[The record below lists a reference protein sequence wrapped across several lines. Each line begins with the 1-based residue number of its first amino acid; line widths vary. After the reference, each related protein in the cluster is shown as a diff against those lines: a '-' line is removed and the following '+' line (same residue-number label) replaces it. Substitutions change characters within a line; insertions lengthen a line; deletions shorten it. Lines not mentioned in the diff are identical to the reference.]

1 MNISTSWLREWSD
14 PKVSDTDLAEK
25 LTMAGLEVD
34 KIDPVAPDFE
44 GVVVGEVVDCE
55 KHPNADKLSLCRV
68 DIGNSSNLQIICGA
82 PNVRKGLKVAV
93 ATVGAVLPNNFKIKR
108 AKLRGVESVGMIC
121 SESEIGLSDEHEGG
135 LGFLLV

>member
-14 PKVSDTDLAEK
+14 PKVSDIDLAEK

-34 KIDPVAPDFE
+34 KIGPVAPDFE
-44 GVVVGEVVDCE
+44 GVVVGVVVSRE
-55 KHPNADKLSLCRV
+55 RHPNADKLSLCKV
-68 DIGNSSNLQIICGA
+68 DIGKGSHLQIICGA

-93 ATVGAVLPNNFKIKR
+93 ATVGAVLPNNFKIKK

-121 SESEIGLSDEHEGG
+121 SEAVNAKSFKS
-135 LGFLLV
+135 GFF